1 VEPEPKI
8 PVHRPLS
15 IVAVAALLLLEA
27 MAVLAA
33 ALVFASSLGQP
44 GPVPLSGRV
53 FLLVLI
59 LAASAGLGW
68 VALNVFRGR
77 PWTRAAGL
85 VWQIFQVIFAVPLI
99 GGSTTWLGVAL
110 LVPAAAIIVLIFD
123 PRATAYFG
131 DRAERRP

>member
-1 VEPEPKI
+1 
-8 PVHRPLS
+8 
-15 IVAVAALLLLEA
+15 